1 MRPLDVE
8 RGLADDVEVLRG
20 DAVLVHD
27 LEAGGSRD
35 AEELVEGRQV
45 GAERGV
51 DPLLDDGDRLAGAVA
66 GDGRAPGAREA
77 DLVDA
82 VGVPELRGA
91 DLAAE

>member
-20 DAVLVHD
+20 DPVLVHD
-27 LEAGGSRD
+27 LEAGGSRNS
-35 AEELVEGRQV
+35 EELVEGSQI
-45 GAERGV
+45 GTERGV
-51 DPLLDDGDRLAGAVA
+51 DPLLDDGDRLAGTVA

-82 VGVPELRGA
+82 VGLPKLRRA
-91 DLAAE
+91 DLTAE